1 MITIGSSFL
10 SGLLSDGVVTY
21 MTAVGSLLIL
31 VLGLNMLGVS
41 KIKVANLLPSM
52 FIPVFFGIF
61 NII

>member
-1 MITIGSSFL
+1 MGSSFL

-31 VLGLNMLGVS
+31 ALGLNMLGVS
-41 KIKVANLLPSM
+41 KIKVANLIPSM